1 MKTRILLLLTV
12 LIQGFYLQS
21 FAQNDSVKT
30 EYTQE
35 KLTESAKFESTLCEL
50 ITKREKK
57 EKDLWKYDLLGT
69 LFSGF
74 NISYEHK
81 LAQKWSVNIHSV
93 TNAPLLRGISV
104 LGNQGLSRGYSEQLS
119 VDLRFWYDQNRR
131 LRKGKK
137 AGFTGGYFG
146 LSLIGFGHVTYVS
159 PYDAS
164 PAYRTSGFNPYLT
177 LQCGYQWRIG
187 RLGFIDAHAGYGLG
201 YNFFYKDGTPDPGNK
216 SYKLYQTIDLH
227 LGVGIAF

>member
-1 MKTRILLLLTV
+1 MKIRIVFLLSV
-12 LIQGFYLQS
+12 SIFGFSLQS
-21 FAQNDSVKT
+21 TAQKDSVKT

-35 KLTESAKFESTLCEL
+35 KLTESGKFESTLCEL

-69 LFSGF
+69 LFNGF

-81 LAQKWSVNIHSV
+81 LAQKWSLNLHSV
-93 TNAPLLRGISV
+93 TGGSPIRGITAT
-104 LGNQGLSRGYSEQLS
+104 GYQGLFRSYSENLS

-131 LRKGKK
+131 LRRGKK

-146 LSLIGFGHVTYVS
+146 LSLIGFGAVSYVNPLDGS
-159 PYDAS
+159 TPYRVS
-164 PAYRTSGFNPYLT
+164 SINPYLT
-177 LQCGYQWRIG
+177 LQYGYQWRIG
-187 RLGFIDAHAGYGLG
+187 RLGFIDMHLGYGVG
-201 YNFFYKDGTPDPGNK
+201 YDFYYRNGKAGPGNR
-216 SYKLYQTIDLH
+216 SLKLYQTIDTH